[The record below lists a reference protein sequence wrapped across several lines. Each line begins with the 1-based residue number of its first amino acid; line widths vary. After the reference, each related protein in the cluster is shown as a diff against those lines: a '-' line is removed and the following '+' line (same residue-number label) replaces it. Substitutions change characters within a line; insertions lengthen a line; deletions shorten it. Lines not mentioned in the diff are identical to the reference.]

1 MEDTAIQQKI
11 QEKLQSGLLPIHA
24 DLSPDT
30 ILFVHVMNGT
40 GAPCSA
46 CDEPI
51 MPVEARVIYHTLYKQ
66 TLQFHGICER
76 LWKETGA
83 RDQHEHP

>member
-51 MPVEARVIYHTLYKQ
+51 MPVETRVIYHTLYNQ
-66 TLQFHGICER
+66 TLQFHDSCGR